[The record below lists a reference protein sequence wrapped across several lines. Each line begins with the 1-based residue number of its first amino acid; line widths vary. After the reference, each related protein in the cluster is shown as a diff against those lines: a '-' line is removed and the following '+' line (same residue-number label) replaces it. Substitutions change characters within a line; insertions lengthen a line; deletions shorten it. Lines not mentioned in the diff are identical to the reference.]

1 MQVSK
6 TGISRIF
13 KRIVSHFL
21 LLGRLQKTFAGFHS
35 MKAHEKTQINLT
47 RSQYTMNCYCN
58 SNNYKL
64 YKQINVTQKKDLL
77 IKKSRY
83 NLANM
88 LVPFIATF
96 WLRASI
102 QIREIGV
109 NIKEDKCVHKYYVNA
124 TMVGAEREN
133 INPWKLDPGK
143 MHFPVILLLTIKL
156 KTFTSPRLPVRHV
169 AEWLALPKSLR
180 SPRKMF
186 LLILFTRTMF
196 L

>member
-1 MQVSK
+1 
-6 TGISRIF
+6 
-13 KRIVSHFL
+13 
-21 LLGRLQKTFAGFHS
+21 
-35 MKAHEKTQINLT
+35 
-47 RSQYTMNCYCN
+47 
-58 SNNYKL
+58 
-64 YKQINVTQKKDLL
+64 
-77 IKKSRY
+77 
-83 NLANM
+83 M

-133 INPWKLDPGK
+133 INPWKLDPRK

-180 SPRKMF
+180 SPRKML
-186 LLILFTRTMF
+186 LLIPFTRTMF
-196 L
+196 LLEDSNKKDLCLICILVKVWSDENRTT